1 MGRVSRFSNCA
12 LLCIASIISAILIAP
27 AATAGAATA
36 GAAMAGASGA
46 TTAGPAIAGAARVP
60 ARQHLEESSSRDD
73 VLQWIDGYR
82 KRPDPGSVRIAMKV
96 LSERGVL
103 RDPDSAGVYV
113 GFLAGVIG
121 ARAGEADGMVGKVL
135 PTLAEED
142 QWILVRAIAYSGLPD
157 WKALLSRYAARMPSR
172 RVMIDK
178 YLDGTLPALD
188 AVPLDSKKPAL
199 MDNLKSYFASNP
211 PKHSEL
217 TFDSSPELLDTLWGI
232 YFATGDYRPVSR
244 IIVMLPWSKEKDSV
258 EKLTVGGMAKYT
270 LVSNATRSGDLL
282 AMLKRASRHQPAAV
296 APILNE
302 VIESAE
308 TLEGS
313 RVRKEALAAI
323 EELKSKG
330 PGYKR
335 EVSLWG
341 KVGEGA
347 LAIGCIAA
355 AAAGQVE
362 FGLPCVIG
370 GATSSA
376 ALSAWEGQK

>member
-1 MGRVSRFSNCA
+1 
-12 LLCIASIISAILIAP
+12 LLHLDESA
-27 AATAGAATA
+27 
-36 GAAMAGASGA
+36 
-46 TTAGPAIAGAARVP
+46 
-60 ARQHLEESSSRDD
+60 SRDD
-73 VLQWIDGYR
+73 VLQWIDTYR
-82 KRPDPGSVRIAMKV
+82 HRPDPGSVRIAMKV
-96 LSERGVL
+96 LSQRGVL
-103 RDPDSAGVYV
+103 RDPDTAGVYV
-113 GFLAGVIG
+113 GFLAGIIG
-121 ARAGEADGMVGKVL
+121 AHAGEADDIVGKVL
-135 PTLAEED
+135 PGLAEED
-142 QWILVRAIAYSGLPD
+142 QWILVRAIAYAGLPD
-157 WKALLSRYAARMPSR
+157 WKALLSKYAARMPTR

-188 AVPLDSKKPAL
+188 AVPLEAKKPAL
-199 MDNLKSYFASNP
+199 MDNLKSYFSTP
-211 PKHSEL
+211 PKHSQL

-232 YFATGDYRPVSR
+232 YFATGNYRPVSR
-244 IIVMLPWSKEKDSV
+244 IIEMLPWSKERDSV

-270 LVSNATRSGDLL
+270 MVSNATRSSDLL
-282 AMLKRASRHQPAAV
+282 AMLKRASRHQPASV

-302 VIESAE
+302 VIEAAE
-308 TLEGS
+308 TLEGA

-323 EELKSKG
+323 EDLKTKG

-335 EVSLWG
+335 DVSLWG

-376 ALSAWEGQK
+376 ALSAWDTK

>member
-1 MGRVSRFSNCA
+1 MRRVSNFL
-12 LLCIASIISAILIAP
+12 LLCVAIVVLAVLIRP
-27 AATAGAATA
+27 AAAVG
-36 GAAMAGASGA
+36 G
-46 TTAGPAIAGAARVP
+46 R
-60 ARQHLEESSSRDD
+60 LDELSSRDD
-73 VLQWIDGYR
+73 VLKWIDGYR
-82 KRPDPGSVRIAMKV
+82 NRPDPASVRIAMKV
-96 LSERGVL
+96 LSQRGAL
-103 RDPDSAGVYV
+103 RDSDSAGVYV
-113 GFLAGVIG
+113 GFMAGIIG
-121 ARAGEADGMVGKVL
+121 SNPADAEGIVGKVL
-135 PTLAEED
+135 PALAEED
-142 QWILVRAIAYSGLPD
+142 QWLMVRAIAYSGLPD
-157 WKALLSRYAARMPSR
+157 WKALLAKFAAGMPSR

-188 AVPLDSKKPAL
+188 KVPLETEKPAL
-199 MDNLKSYFASNP
+199 LDKMKSYFASSA

-217 TFDSSPELLDTLWGI
+217 TFDTSPELLDTLWGY
-232 YFATGDYRPVSR
+232 YFATGNYRPVSR
-244 IIVMLPWSKEKDSV
+244 IIAMLPWSKEKDSV

-270 LVSNATRSGDLL
+270 LVSNATRNRDLL
-282 AMLKRASRHQPAAV
+282 AMLKRATRHQPASV

-302 VIESAE
+302 VIEAAE
-308 TLEGS
+308 TLEGA

-323 EELKSKG
+323 EELKTKG

-376 ALSAWEGQK
+376 ALSAWDGQK